1 MNGSGC
7 AHGGYLRAPRFPVR
21 ANTQNGGGCWERFAQ
36 GSPLGRKYVVFDGVH
51 RGHQV
56 LLNRA
61 KEIANGRAI
70 IALTFDPHPTKIF
83 APDKAP
89 TLLVT
94 LADRVELLKIHN
106 ADQVAVIAFNEKF
119 ASMSPEAFVKNVL
132 VDQLHVSTVVVGKN
146 FTYGHKAAGNVDS
159 LILDGIKN
167 NFTVDVQE
175 LKDGD
180 GQAISSTLIRK
191 LVTEG
196 NVEKARELLSR
207 PHRLDGVVVHGEK
220 RGREIGYPTANLGNI
235 DDQTIPADGV
245 YAGWLTVGI
254 NYWPA
259 AISIG
264 TNPTFEGV
272 RGRQVEAYA
281 LDQEGLDLYDKNA
294 SIEFGWRLRDTLKFD
309 SLDEL
314 LVQMKKD
321 CDKARE
327 LTEA

>member
-1 MNGSGC
+1 MSETNVVLIG
-7 AHGGYLRAPRFPVR
+7 
-21 ANTQNGGGCWERFAQ
+21 
-36 GSPLGRKYVVFDGVH
+36 VFDGVH
-51 RGHQV
+51 KGHQQ

-61 KEIANGRAI
+61 KEIADGRSI
-70 IALTFDPHPTKIF
+70 VALTFDPHPTTVY
-83 APDKAP
+83 APEKVP
-89 TLLVT
+89 TALTT

-106 ADQVAVIAFNEKF
+106 ADQVAVMKFNEKF
-119 ASMSPEAFVKNVL
+119 AAMPAEDFVADIL
-132 VDQLHVSTVVVGKN
+132 VAQLHASTVVVGKN

-159 LILDGIKN
+159 LIADGLVH

-175 LKDGD
+175 LKTDTEV
-180 GQAISSTLIRK
+180 ISSSRIRA
-191 LVTEG
+191 LVVAG
-196 NVEKARELLSR
+196 KVEEARTLLSR

-220 RGREIGYPTANLGNI
+220 RGREIGYPTANLGKI
-235 DDQTIPADGV
+235 EGQTIPADGV

-254 NYWPA
+254 NFWPA

-264 TNPTFEGV
+264 TNPTFEGE

-281 LDQEGLDLYDKNA
+281 LDQEGLELYDKNA
-294 SIEFGWRLRDTLKFD
+294 SIEFGWYLRPTLKFE

-327 LTEA
+327 LTEK

>member
-1 MNGSGC
+1 MD
-7 AHGGYLRAPRFPVR
+7 
-21 ANTQNGGGCWERFAQ
+21 Q
-36 GSPLGRKYVVFDGVH
+36 GVVVVIGVFDGVH
-51 RGHQV
+51 KGHQV

-61 KEIANGRAI
+61 KEIADGRNI
-70 IALTFDPHPTKIF
+70 VALTFDPHPTTVF
-83 APDKAP
+83 APDRAP
-89 TLLVT
+89 TLLTT

-106 ADQVAVIAFNEKF
+106 ADQVAVLKFNEKF
-119 ASMSPEAFVKNVL
+119 AQMSPEAFVGEVL
-132 VDQLHVSTVVVGKN
+132 IAQLKASTIIVGKN
-146 FTYGHKAAGNVDS
+146 FTYGHKASGNVDT
-159 LILDGIKN
+159 LILEGLKH

-175 LKDGD
+175 IKSGEGD
-180 GQAISSTLIRK
+180 AISSSRIRA
-191 LVTEG
+191 LVVEG
-196 NVEKARELLSR
+196 KVEEARELLSR

-220 RGREIGYPTANLGNI
+220 RGREIGYPTANLGSI
-235 DDQTIPADGV
+235 DGQTIPADGV

-254 NYWPA
+254 NFWPA

-294 SIEFGWRLRDTLKFD
+294 SIEFGWRLRDTLKFN

-321 CDKARE
+321 CNRARE
-327 LTEA
+327 LTEG